1 MNYPILHS
9 KELQSNEEN
18 IRNLFIDLQR
28 SAQKLGIDCRILGE
42 ILDNN
47 KLQDIEYISYHFDEI
62 LNIVAKVS
70 EYYTWQK
77 GRTNDNV
84 HAIMW
89 HAIMWHA
96 IMEKSQF
103 RLGVSFV
110 RWFLDYLY
118 TSVVWLNA
126 DESTPKKIHHSELL
140 DEIET
145 GINKMRDIL
154 DAWQVQSWQ
163 EFRWYLDLLSETFN
177 NLKWEL
183 EDLSAG
189 FQFKSAE
196 NARESQVPPRILE
209 EDTVSSAIAE
219 SPRRKEAWQNL
230 WFSSEWG
237 FVSNQKKQEVLRNL
251 RTELTHSGKD
261 KELEKAIN
269 QDIKAANDE
278 HFPDGEISDDMIMK
292 ALRSAQIRKDGGM
305 LQSIKNNLIKRAL
318 AKSGE
323 DIQKTEHS
331 IYLSEHIENASKNHP
346 VKIRTVEYSQFDITQ
361 AEKMEF
367 EWAKDSYYKVNV
379 TLNPTGHNNPQ
390 QVTFLIRSDR
400 FTVGD
405 FSQKII
411 WVFSKEGKFTKTNVG
426 CTIRDIE
433 SHKHTWSDKLMGSVK
448 SSVGKIGNW
457 FSRGKNS

>member
-9 KELQSNEEN
+9 KELHSNEES

-28 SAQKLGIDCRILGE
+28 SAQKLGIDCRILDE

-70 EYYTWQK
+70 EYYTWQRGK
-77 GRTNDNV
+77 TNDNV

-89 HAIMWHA
+89 HT
-96 IMEKSQF
+96 IMEKAQF

-118 TSVVWLNA
+118 NNVVWLNT
-126 DESTPKKIHHSELL
+126 DISRPKKIHHSELL
-140 DEIET
+140 HEIET
-145 GINKMRDIL
+145 GIKKMRDTL
-154 DAWQVQSWQ
+154 DAWKVQNWQ
-163 EFRWYLDLLSETFN
+163 EFRWYLDLLSGTFN
-177 NLKWEL
+177 GLEWEL
-183 EDLSAG
+183 EGLNAR
-189 FQFKSAE
+189 FQFKSAN
-196 NARESQVPPRILE
+196 NAEESQVPSRIPE
-209 EDTVSSAIAE
+209 EDTVSANIIE
-219 SPRRKEAWQNL
+219 FPRRKEAWQNL

-237 FVSNQKKQEVLRNL
+237 FLSNQKKQKVLRNL
-251 RTELTHSGKD
+251 RTHLTEFWND
-261 KELEKAIN
+261 EKLAKIIN

-278 HFPDGEISDDMIMK
+278 HFPDGEISNDMIQM
-292 ALRSAQIRKDGGM
+292 ALKSAQIRKDGGM

-318 AKSGE
+318 VKSGE

-331 IYLSEHIENASKNHP
+331 IYLSDHIENARKNHP
-346 VKIRTVEYSQFDITQ
+346 VKIRTVEYSQFDITH
-361 AEKMEF
+361 AEKIEF

-379 TLNPTGHNNPQ
+379 TLRSAGNNNPQ
-390 QVTFLIRSDR
+390 QVIFLIHGDR

-411 WVFSKEGKFTKTNVG
+411 WVFSKEGKFTKTNVN
-426 CTIRDIE
+426 CTIRNIE

-457 FSRGKNS
+457 FSRGKNI